1 MVNQDVNINI
11 NVSKSNEIDELSKK
25 LKKLRDEKESL
36 ANLPSITE
44 SDIQKKGLL
53 SAQIKE
59 VTDKI
64 REQEK
69 AQKQSSKTTTQTM
82 EEQLGLTGRMTR
94 ADKTR
99 VSALESVMRRYRWF
113 QSLIL
118 VTLNFLRVISGVSP
132 VLGSIMSMLGTGLG
146 FILNMILIPLIP
158 LFVWLMKG
166 LIWIGMKIKEL
177 NEKHPIKDGFGL
189 GSLIGL
195 IALALPGLWAL
206 VQAMGLTAW
215 SAGQLGLSV
224 GGVIGVMKLL
234 GGVGGLVLA
243 GLALGFVLW
252 KLGVLDA
259 LHKINYAIWRFL
271 WDIPRMVGEVFDHV
285 KTVGIVQGVADIL
298 LLLFSY
304 AVEWSYLG
312 MAWGLELIAGFLDFL
327 QEIPTVVSKIWD
339 LLWDNRYWFQ
349 ELGIEWGKAIL
360 RGIVD
365 VIPYIGTQLSGVL
378 GLDQQRR
385 APEWGA
391 GLRDISQYYRDEA
404 ARVAGYRSTNM
415 PLGGLFPQY
424 TEQERYGHYTHPDH
438 MFQPIDTTINFYVEG
453 IFNYD
458 EFMREVEP
466 EFVRIM
472 EEHNTRTGIGSGTY

>member
-82 EEQLGLTGRMTR
+82 EEQLDLTGRMTR

-243 GLALGFVLW
+243 GLTLGFVL
-252 KLGVLDA
+252 
-259 LHKINYAIWRFL
+259 
-271 WDIPRMVGEVFDHV
+271 
-285 KTVGIVQGVADIL
+285 
-298 LLLFSY
+298 
-304 AVEWSYLG
+304 
-312 MAWGLELIAGFLDFL
+312 
-327 QEIPTVVSKIWD
+327 
-339 LLWDNRYWFQ
+339 
-349 ELGIEWGKAIL
+349 
-360 RGIVD
+360 
-365 VIPYIGTQLSGVL
+365 
-378 GLDQQRR
+378 
-385 APEWGA
+385 
-391 GLRDISQYYRDEA
+391 
-404 ARVAGYRSTNM
+404 
-415 PLGGLFPQY
+415 
-424 TEQERYGHYTHPDH
+424 
-438 MFQPIDTTINFYVEG
+438 
-453 IFNYD
+453 
-458 EFMREVEP
+458 
-466 EFVRIM
+466 
-472 EEHNTRTGIGSGTY
+472 